1 MIAALVAF
9 AYMHLKGTKLEHFN
23 KNVAWSFLKLS
34 VLACMASPFG
44 YAALK
49 HIDYPTL
56 ILGKSCKLVPVV
68 LMNFLIYRKTF
79 PLKKYLIVF
88 LITVGVSSFM
98 LLDPKKKQSKQS
110 SSWYGL
116 FLLSI
121 NLILDGTIN
130 STQDQ
135 MFKKHK
141 LQGTSMMFFM
151 NSFSFVL
158 MLLFLMVNPFSNE
171 LTDAIV
177 FCSTHPA
184 IVYDILLF
192 SLAGALGQC
201 FIFMTL
207 EHFGSLI
214 LVTVT
219 VTRKMFSIILSVLWF
234 GHQLSVGQWG
244 SVALVFIAIAWEA
257 TGKAGAKKH
266 SQEEIHLDNV
276 DKKKRNSK
284 KID

>member
-1 MIAALVAF
+1 MI
-9 AYMHLKGTKLEHFN
+9 
-23 KNVAWSFLKLS
+23 
-34 VLACMASPFG
+34 
-44 YAALK
+44 
-49 HIDYPTL
+49 
-56 ILGKSCKLVPVV
+56 
-68 LMNFLIYRKTF
+68 
-79 PLKKYLIVF
+79 
-88 LITVGVSSFM
+88 
-98 LLDPKKKQSKQS
+98 
-110 SSWYGL
+110 
-116 FLLSI
+116 
-121 NLILDGTIN
+121 DGTIN

-158 MLLFLMVNPFSNE
+158 MLLFLMVNPFSTE
-171 LTDAIV
+171 LSDAIG

-234 GHQLSVGQWG
+234 GHRLSLGQWG

-257 TGKAGAKKH
+257 TGKAGPKQH
-266 SQEEIHLDNV
+266 TQEEIHLEKV
-276 DKKKRNSK
+276 DKKKRRGK